1 MYFAN
6 IIWHRYT
13 TITSKVW
20 CVVYDFGLRL
30 RQLREKQ
37 NLSQSQVAQRL
48 GITRAAISSYEN
60 NISFP
65 SVNVLAELALL
76 YRVSADYLLG
86 LDNRTTIV
94 LEGLTP
100 RQSAVI
106 QEVMDTLVTEFKL
119 SNRELSI
126 KKRS

>member
-1 MYFAN
+1 M
-6 IIWHRYT
+6 
-13 TITSKVW
+13 
-20 CVVYDFGLRL
+20 YDFGLRL
-30 RQLREKQ
+30 KQLREKH
-37 NLSQSQVAQRL
+37 NLSQSQVAKRL

-60 NISFP
+60 NISLP

-76 YRVSADYLLG
+76 YRVSTDYLLG

-94 LEGLTP
+94 LERLTP

-119 SNRELSI
+119 SNRERSM
-126 KKRS
+126 KRQT

>member
-1 MYFAN
+1 M
-6 IIWHRYT
+6 
-13 TITSKVW
+13 
-20 CVVYDFGLRL
+20 YDFGLRL
-30 RQLREKQ
+30 KQLREKH
-37 NLSQSQVAQRL
+37 NLSQSQVAKRL

-60 NISFP
+60 NISLP

-76 YRVSADYLLG
+76 YRVSTDYLLG

-94 LEGLTP
+94 LGGLTP

-119 SNRELSI
+119 SNRERSM
-126 KKRS
+126 KRQT